1 MATTPG
7 DQDVFFAQQGSCPF
21 SPAPAHERARS
32 EQPVKR
38 VALADGSYAWMVT
51 RHEDVR
57 AVFGDP
63 RFSAEAHRPG
73 FPFPNAG
80 RNFIA
85 KGEPSFV
92 RLDDPEHAR
101 QRRMLTGYFTVRR
114 IETMRPR
121 IQAMI
126 DDFLDRMEA
135 AGPPAD
141 LVADFALPL
150 PSLVI
155 CEMLGVPYEDHDFFQ
170 ERSRVLADT
179 SADPEDTHAAWS
191 DLAQYLEELAE
202 IMRHAPDDGIISR
215 LVQRPDL
222 TSGQVASMSRL
233 LLVAG
238 HDTTANMISLA
249 TAALLRHPEQLAALR
264 GNPESVDDMV
274 EELLRWLSP
283 VGHAGVARL
292 ALEDVNV
299 GGQTIRA
306 GEGVLCMPAVAN
318 RDDTV
323 FPQGGELDL
332 RGDAHRHLAFGF
344 GVHQCLGQG
353 LARLEIQLALQ
364 TLFRRLPGLRL
375 AAPFEELLFRHNA
388 IVHGLLGLPVTW

>member
-1 MATTPG
+1 MATAPG
-7 DQDVFFAQQGSCPF
+7 DQDIFPAQPGSCPF
-21 SPAPAHERARS
+21 SPAPAYERARS

-38 VALADGSYAWMVT
+38 VALADGSQAWMVS
-51 RHEDVR
+51 RHEDLR
-57 AVFGDP
+57 AVLGDP

-92 RLDDPEHAR
+92 RMDDPEHAR

-121 IQAMI
+121 MQTMV
-126 DDFLDRMEA
+126 DGFLDRMEA

-155 CEMLGVPYEDHDFFQ
+155 CEMLGVPYEDHGYFQ
-170 ERSRVLADT
+170 ERSRVLVD
-179 SADPEDTHAAWS
+179 SSSDPEDTRAAWS
-191 DLAQYLEELAE
+191 DLAQYLEGLAE
-202 IMRHAPDDGIISR
+202 ITRHAPDDGIISQ
-215 LVQRPDL
+215 LAQRPDL
-222 TSGQVASMSRL
+222 TPGQVASMSRL

-249 TAALLRHPEQLAALR
+249 TAALLRHPEQLATLR
-264 GNPESVDDMV
+264 GNPESAKDMV

-283 VGHAGVARL
+283 VGHTGVGRV
-292 ALEDVNV
+292 ALEDVTV

-306 GEGVLCMPAVAN
+306 GEGVLCMLAVAN
-318 RDDTV
+318 RDDTA
-323 FPQGGELDL
+323 FPHAGDLDL
-332 RGDAHRHLAFGF
+332 RGEAHRHLAFGF

-353 LARLEIQLALQ
+353 LARLEIQVALQ

-375 AAPFEELLFRHNA
+375 AVPFDELPFRQKA
-388 IVHGLLGLPVTW
+388 VVHGLLELPVTW